1 MKGCRR
7 IRGTHR
13 STLLC
18 QLRTVR
24 PSADRGD
31 LGVSGERAR
40 GAPAAEAREGPP
52 RDAPRRAADELEAS
66 DGLADARMR
75 HAATHARESADGARI
90 AADEARALAH
100 ERTAATGARLPGCSS
115 PHRRPSSASARAREG
130 SAQAAWRSESQR
142 EPAQLDGHRP
152 VVLQLE
158 PKREPADLSSREP
171 ARATNAGSGARER
184 ASYCARDG
192 GACGGAHHDHDD
204 EARSMPDSPLGAR
217 AGARGA
223 LPRACGCGWAPSAS
237 PPRSDRAA
245 RAATA
250 VDFAPSPPLHAVA
263 AGYSLPPPRIVCHL
277 CGRPHGLA
285 SARAHALACARRRAA
300 TQQALPAALRTAAIS
315 PPREALSYA
324 LATRALDASPGAPR
338 TCASSTRRGED
349 RKLLVQYNAHAR
361 AAYESSLPRCCLC
374 DAPFEPVPAEAAARG
389 GAGGRLARACT
400 RCADVHRARRA
411 RAARGAA
418 AVKWTIAHLTHEAC
432 DEARD
437 ERAIGQAPSLERA
450 AATERVA
457 AARAERAST
466 AGHTRRAGPSEAAI
480 DAWQRR
486 LSVDDAVSPRL
497 ARSAQPQRD
506 WRCSAHSVR
515 LTERGGARPPSDAD
529 VSTAAPHKGGALA
542 RQHLADALRAHGE
555 GVDSRAREAAI
566 RAADDVRRA
575 VLLAEKP
582 SAERAEREMLAAARR
597 AVAAGQLNAAPHHL
611 SPKRAAASAAATAAG
626 AAADAFART
635 PSEEGRRSP
644 ALAARRAG
652 ILAVNARLAG
662 ADATMPLSA
671 HSARE
676 MRAELGLDL
685 PVHLQALKLRY
696 DVLCAQLDAE

>member
-1 MKGCRR
+1 M
-7 IRGTHR
+7 
-13 STLLC
+13 
-18 QLRTVR
+18 V
-24 PSADRGD
+24 
-31 LGVSGERAR
+31 
-40 GAPAAEAREGPP
+40 AAAN
-52 RDAPRRAADELEAS
+52 AA
-66 DGLADARMR
+66 LAA
-75 HAATHARESADGARI
+75 HAAV
-90 AADEARALAH
+90 
-100 ERTAATGARLPGCSS
+100 
-115 PHRRPSSASARAREG
+115 PS
-130 SAQAAWRSESQR
+130 
-142 EPAQLDGHRP
+142 
-152 VVLQLE
+152 
-158 PKREPADLSSREP
+158 
-171 ARATNAGSGARER
+171 
-184 ASYCARDG
+184 
-192 GACGGAHHDHDD
+192 
-204 EARSMPDSPLGAR
+204 
-217 AGARGA
+217 
-223 LPRACGCGWAPSAS
+223 
-237 PPRSDRAA
+237 
-245 RAATA
+245 
-250 VDFAPSPPLHAVA
+250 
-263 AGYSLPPPRIVCHL
+263 
-277 CGRPHGLA
+277 
-285 SARAHALACARRRAA
+285 
-300 TQQALPAALRTAAIS
+300 
-315 PPREALSYA
+315 
-324 LATRALDASPGAPR
+324 
-338 TCASSTRRGED
+338 
-349 RKLLVQYNAHAR
+349 VQ
-361 AAYESSLPRCCLC
+361 
-374 DAPFEPVPAEAAARG
+374 
-389 GAGGRLARACT
+389 
-400 RCADVHRARRA
+400 
-411 RAARGAA
+411 
-418 AVKWTIAHLTHEAC
+418 
-432 DEARD
+432 
-437 ERAIGQAPSLERA
+437 RAIGQAPSLERA